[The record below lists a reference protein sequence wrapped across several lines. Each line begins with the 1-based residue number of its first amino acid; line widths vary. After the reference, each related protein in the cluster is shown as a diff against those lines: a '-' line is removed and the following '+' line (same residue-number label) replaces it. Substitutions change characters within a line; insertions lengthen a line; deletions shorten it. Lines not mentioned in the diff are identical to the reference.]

1 MPLTESVTFK
11 AVLLKGNRV
20 QIPRHIRWL
29 YKLETEQ
36 ILRVIVKRA
45 GAVLLSKEFYTHMG
59 KDGRIVIPKLILAL
73 LPDRY
78 GSPLGRILETHLLP
92 AQGP

>member
-1 MPLTESVTFK
+1 MPLTESVTFN
-11 AVLLKGNRV
+11 AVLQKGNRV

-36 ILRVIVKRA
+36 ILRVIVKRE
-45 GAVLLSKEFYTHMG
+45 GAVLLSEEFYTHMC

-78 GSPLGRILETHLLP
+78 GSPLGRILEIHLLP

>member
-11 AVLLKGNRV
+11 TVLQKGNRV

-36 ILRVIVKRA
+36 ILRVIVKPA
-45 GAVLLSKEFYTHMG
+45 DAILLSEEFYTHMC
-59 KDGRIVIPKLILAL
+59 KDGRIVIPKLTLTL
-73 LPDRY
+73 LQDRY
-78 GSPLGRILETHLLP
+78 GSLLGRILEIYLLP